1 MASYKLAPL
10 APFNRQNAPSHPT
23 ATSLRPSPLRSAMTG
38 DDSSSVRFAPG
49 SGFAFQITDPLPR
62 RAKTIGVP
70 VQNDEPPAQVETT
83 TSDTPSPSTSP
94 MAGEAKTGPL
104 RSAGQPGTLDPS
116 SRW

>member
-1 MASYKLAPL
+1 MASNMVAPL
-10 APFNRQNAPSHPT
+10 APFSRQNAPSQPT

-38 DDSSSVRFAPG
+38 DDSSSVRLAPG
-49 SGFAFQITDPLPR
+49 SGLTDQMADPLPR
-62 RAKTIGVP
+62 RATTCGVP

-104 RSAGQPGTLDPS
+104 RE
-116 SRW
+116 